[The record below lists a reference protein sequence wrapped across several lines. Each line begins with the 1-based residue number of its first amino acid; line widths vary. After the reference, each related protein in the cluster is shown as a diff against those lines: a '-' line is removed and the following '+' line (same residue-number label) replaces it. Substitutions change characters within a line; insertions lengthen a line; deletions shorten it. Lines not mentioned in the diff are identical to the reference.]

1 MSQHRQHLEKQLA
14 EAEREL
20 EAAEKL
26 SEIRAAATKK
36 RLALEG
42 LGWLDEEEAKP
53 KRPSHARGD
62 RGASS

>member
-20 EAAEKL
+20 DAATKL

-36 RLALEG
+36 RLALEA
-42 LGWLDEEEAKP
+42 LQWLDEQEKP
-53 KRPSHARGD
+53 KRPTRGRGS